1 MAPVLLGRSVMGF
14 ATPDRIAD
22 ARRGRALSRVAVR
35 PRVHGKFLYVGD
47 EKLLVRGVTYG
58 PFRPD
63 ATGSEYHDAAAVERD
78 LAAIASDGLNA
89 SRNYTVPP
97 RWFLDAAQGFG
108 RRVTVGLPW
117 ARHVAFL
124 GDRKTARRLVA
135 SLRE

>member
-1 MAPVLLGRSVMGF
+1 MGF
-14 ATPDRIAD
+14 STPDRIAD

-78 LAAIASDGLNA
+78 LAAIASNGLNA
-89 SRNYTVPP
+89 IRTRSEE
-97 RWFLDAAQGFG
+97 
-108 RRVTVGLPW
+108 RRVGKEGRSRWSPY
-117 ARHVAFL
+117 H
-124 GDRKTARRLVA
+124 
-135 SLRE
+135 